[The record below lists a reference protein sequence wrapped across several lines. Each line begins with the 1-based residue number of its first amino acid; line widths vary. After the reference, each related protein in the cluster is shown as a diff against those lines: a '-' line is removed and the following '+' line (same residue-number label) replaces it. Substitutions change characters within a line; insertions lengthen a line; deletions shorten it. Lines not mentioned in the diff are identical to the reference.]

1 MARFLIVP
9 NLALWDELEGVRTL
23 IERYRKAGIRDISWN
38 FYDGGRHEMLNEINR
53 GEVQK
58 ESICVGLFPVAPVTW
73 KHVSKENGLA
83 KFG

>member
-53 GEVQK
+53 GEVQRN
-58 ESICVGLFPVAPVTW
+58 LFVWVF
-73 KHVSKENGLA
+73 SLLRR
-83 KFG
+83 

>member
-38 FYDGGRHEMLNEINR
+38 FYDGGRHEMLNGINR
-53 GEVQK
+53 GEVQRN
-58 ESICVGLFPVAPVTW
+58 LFVWVF
-73 KHVSKENGLA
+73 SLLRR
-83 KFG
+83 